1 MDLAPTGH
9 SDSDRRS
16 IDPSETGSVLPTGH
30 AQFCARPACFR
41 PPMWHDSVLDTI
53 GETPLVR
60 LNTLAGD
67 LPCTVL
73 AKVEFFNPGGSV
85 KDRIGISMIEDA
97 EQKDLI
103 EPGGTIIEGT
113 SGNTG
118 AGLAIVA
125 IAKGYR
131 CIFTTT
137 DKQSQ
142 EKIDVLRG
150 LGAEVLVCPTNVEPD
165 DPRSY
170 YSVARRLSEEIP
182 NSIYLNQYDN
192 PANTEAHYETTGP
205 ELWEQTDGRIT
216 HFVAGAGTGGTIS
229 GTARYLKEQNE
240 EVEIIGVDPGGSVF
254 YKYFH
259 EGVFDEEEIYPYFT
273 EGVGEDIIPE
283 NMNFD
288 IVDDFVE
295 VDDES
300 SMQMTR
306 RIAQEEG
313 LFIGQ
318 SCGMALA
325 GAIQWLNN
333 HRSELS
339 QDDIVV
345 VLFPDSGFRYL
356 SKTYNDDWMRN
367 HGFLKKK
374 PDVTADEVL
383 SLRQKQT
390 DVIAAAP
397 DDEIGDV
404 IERMTDEGISQM
416 PVIDGE
422 HEVVGSVTETRILNR
437 LIENPDS
444 RNESVR
450 TIMGTPFPVVPS
462 SLHLEHLSAY
472 LEQDAGAVLVDHGP
486 DNGYSVLTKS
496 DLISA
501 LANVGNGEKNNS
513 S

>member
-1 MDLAPTGH
+1 
-9 SDSDRRS
+9 
-16 IDPSETGSVLPTGH
+16 
-30 AQFCARPACFR
+30 
-41 PPMWHDSVLDTI
+41 MWHDSVLGTI
-53 GETPLVR
+53 GNTPLVR
-60 LNTLAGD
+60 LNEIVSD
-67 LPCTVL
+67 FPCTVL

-85 KDRIGISMIEDA
+85 KDRIGLSMIEDA
-97 EQKDLI
+97 EEKGLI

-118 AGLAIVA
+118 TGLAITA

-142 EKIDVLRG
+142 EKVDVLRG

-170 YSVARRLSEEIP
+170 YSVAQRLSEEIP

-192 PANTEAHYETTGP
+192 PSNTQAHYETTGP
-205 ELWEQTDGRIT
+205 ELWEQTDGEIT

-229 GTARYLKEQNE
+229 GTAQYLKEQDE
-240 EVEIIGVDPGGSVF
+240 DLQVIGVDPCGSVF

-259 EGVFDEEEIYPYFT
+259 EGVFDEDEIYPYFT
-273 EGVGEDIIPE
+273 EGVGEDILPD
-283 NMNFD
+283 NMDFD
-288 IVDDFVE
+288 VVDDFVE
-295 VDDES
+295 VDDKS

-306 RIAQEEG
+306 RLAREEG

-325 GAIQWLNN
+325 GTVQWMKE
-333 HRSELS
+333 HRSVLS
-339 QDDIVV
+339 SDDVVV

-367 HGFLKKK
+367 HGFMKKK

-390 DVIAAAP
+390 EVIFAAP
-397 DDEIGDV
+397 EDPIGEV
-404 IERMTDEGISQM
+404 IEQMTEEGISQM
-416 PVIDGE
+416 PVMDDD
-422 HEVVGSVTETRILNR
+422 HEIVGSVTESGLLNR
-437 LIENPDS
+437 LIEDPSS
-444 RNESVR
+444 RDRPVR
-450 TIMGTPFPVVPS
+450 DIMGTPLPVVPA

-472 LEQDAGAVLVDHGP
+472 LEQDAGAVLVDCGP
-486 DNGYSVLTKS
+486 ENGYSVLTKS

-501 LANVGNGEKNNS
+501 LASVGQNGNNGTS
-513 S
+513 

>member
-1 MDLAPTGH
+1 
-9 SDSDRRS
+9 
-16 IDPSETGSVLPTGH
+16 
-30 AQFCARPACFR
+30 
-41 PPMWHDSVLDTI
+41 MWHDSVLGTI
-53 GETPLVR
+53 GNTPLVR
-60 LNTLAGD
+60 LNAVAEN

-73 AKVEFFNPGGSV
+73 GKVEFFNPGGSV
-85 KDRIGISMIEDA
+85 KDRIGVSMIEDA
-97 EQKDLI
+97 EEKGKI

-118 AGLAIVA
+118 AGLAIAA

-142 EKIDVLRG
+142 EKVDVLRG

-170 YSVARRLSEEIP
+170 YSVARRLADEIP

-192 PANTEAHYETTGP
+192 PANATAHYETTGP
-205 ELWEQTDGRIT
+205 ELWEQTEGRIT

-229 GTARYLKEQNE
+229 GTARYLKEKNE
-240 EVEIIGVDPGGSVF
+240 EVTVIGVDPAGSVF

-273 EGVGEDIIPE
+273 EGVGEDILPE
-283 NMNFD
+283 NMDFD

-295 VDDES
+295 VEDTP

-306 RIAQEEG
+306 RLAQDEG

-318 SCGMALA
+318 SCGMAVA
-325 GAIQWLNN
+325 GAQQWMRE
-333 HRSELS
+333 HRDELT
-339 QDDIVV
+339 DDDVVV
-345 VLFPDSGFRYL
+345 VLLPDSGFRYL
-356 SKTYNDDWMRN
+356 SKTYNDEWMRN
-367 HGFLKKK
+367 HGFLKSK
-374 PDVTADEVL
+374 PDVTAGEVL
-383 SLRQKQT
+383 SLQQQT
-390 DVIAAAP
+390 ADIISAQP
-397 DDEIGDV
+397 DDEIGTV

-416 PVIDGE
+416 PVIDADG
-422 HEVVGSVTETRILNR
+422 EVVGSVTETRILNH
-437 LIENPDS
+437 LIEDPET
-444 RNESVR
+444 RNDPVR
-450 TIMGTPFPVVPS
+450 SLMGTPFPVVPA

-486 DNGYSVLTKS
+486 EAGYSVLTKS

-501 LANVGNGEKNNS
+501 LAKVGTENHA
-513 S
+513 

>member
-1 MDLAPTGH
+1 
-9 SDSDRRS
+9 
-16 IDPSETGSVLPTGH
+16 
-30 AQFCARPACFR
+30 
-41 PPMWHDSVLDTI
+41 MWHDSILGTVGD
-53 GETPLVR
+53 TPLVQ
-60 LNTLAGD
+60 LNNIGSD

-73 AKVEFFNPGGSV
+73 GKVEFFNPGGSV
-85 KDRIGISMIEDA
+85 KDRIGVSMIEDA
-97 EQKDLI
+97 EERDLI

-118 AGLAIVA
+118 AGLAIAA

-142 EKIDVLRG
+142 EKVDVLRG

-192 PANTEAHYETTGP
+192 PSNTQIHYETTGP
-205 ELWEQTDGRIT
+205 ELWAQTEGQLT

-240 EVEIIGVDPGGSVF
+240 DIEIIGVDPCGSVF
-254 YKYFH
+254 HKYFH
-259 EGVFDEEEIYPYFT
+259 EGVFDEDEIYPYFT

-283 NMNFD
+283 NMDFD
-288 IVDDFVE
+288 VVDDFVQVE
-295 VDDES
+295 DKA

-306 RIAQEEG
+306 RIAREEG

-325 GAIQWLNN
+325 GALQWMED
-333 HRSELS
+333 HRDDLS
-339 QDDIVV
+339 PDDVVV

-367 HGFLKKK
+367 HGFLEKK
-374 PDVTADEVL
+374 PNVTADEVL
-383 SLRQKQT
+383 SLQQKQT
-390 DVIAAAP
+390 TVIAAAP
-397 DDEIGDV
+397 DDELGDV
-404 IERMTDEGISQM
+404 IERMTGEDISQM
-416 PVIDGE
+416 PVIDAE
-422 HEVVGSVTETRILNR
+422 HEVVGSVTETRILNH
-437 LIENPDS
+437 LIENPES
-444 RNESVR
+444 RKAPVR
-450 TIMGTPFPVVPS
+450 KIMGAPFPVVPA

-486 DNGYSVLTKS
+486 DSSRGYSVITKS
-496 DLISA
+496 DLIST
-501 LANVGNGEKNNS
+501 LVNVGQGNSNNTS
-513 S
+513 

>member
-1 MDLAPTGH
+1 
-9 SDSDRRS
+9 
-16 IDPSETGSVLPTGH
+16 
-30 AQFCARPACFR
+30 
-41 PPMWHDSVLDTI
+41 MWHDSVLGTI
-53 GETPLVR
+53 GDTPLVE
-60 LNTLAGD
+60 LNNIGSD

-73 AKVEFFNPGGSV
+73 GKVEFFNPGGSV

-97 EQKDLI
+97 EEKDLI

-118 AGLAIVA
+118 AGLAIAA

-142 EKIDVLRG
+142 EKVDVLRG

-192 PANTEAHYETTGP
+192 PSNPQIHYETTGP
-205 ELWEQTDGRIT
+205 ELWEQTEEQIT
-216 HFVAGAGTGGTIS
+216 HFIAGAGTGGTIS
-229 GTARYLKEQNE
+229 GTARYLKEQNDDI
-240 EVEIIGVDPGGSVF
+240 EIIGVDPCGSVF

-259 EGVFDEEEIYPYFT
+259 EGVFDEDEIYPYFT
-273 EGVGEDIIPE
+273 EGVGEDILPD
-283 NMNFD
+283 NMDFEM
-288 IVDDFVE
+288 IDDFVQ
-295 VDDES
+295 VDDDS

-306 RIAQEEG
+306 RISREEG

-325 GAIQWLNN
+325 GALQWMEN
-333 HRSELS
+333 HRDALS
-339 QDDIVV
+339 PDDVVV

-356 SKTYNDDWMRN
+356 SKTYNDEWMRN
-367 HGFLKKK
+367 HGFLEKK

-390 DVIAAAP
+390 DVIDASP
-397 DDEIGDV
+397 DDALGDV
-404 IERMTDEGISQM
+404 IEKMTDEGISQM
-416 PVIDGE
+416 PVIDE
-422 HEVVGSVTETRILNR
+422 DHEVVGSVTETRILNY
-437 LIENPDS
+437 LIEHPES
-444 RNESVR
+444 RKAPVR
-450 TIMGTPFPVVPS
+450 NIMGTPFPVVPA

-486 DNGYSVLTKS
+486 DGGYSVLTKS

-501 LANVGNGEKNNS
+501 LANVGQGNGNNTS
-513 S
+513 